1 MGIPGLAVALVGLS
15 LLAAAVSAALALWHR
30 ARHAAAEARA
40 RTAEARFDV
49 IAVSSRSWLW
59 ETDPDMRLV
68 WVSRLLDGA
77 DPGEVLGKRRDEFQ
91 GLPEDEHRLW
101 AKHRADL
108 EARRPFD
115 DFVFRRDVPGVGR
128 LAMRISG
135 RPIYDRAG
143 RFLGYRGTG
152 SDVTGE
158 FAAKAEAE
166 RAERRLFDAINA
178 LTSSF
183 ALYDPEGRLA
193 ICNRRFIELFPTLA
207 HLLRPGVHFDDI
219 VRAGAEA
226 GLYKD
231 AVGRVDAYV
240 AERRARH
247 LSASGGF
254 ELELT
259 DGRCLLVG
267 DQPASDGYRVVIHT
281 DITELR
287 EREAALA
294 RQTAVLSTTFNSII
308 EALAVVDKDMR
319 LAIWNAQYPK
329 FFDLPDWLMKPGTPI
344 EAVFRFNAERGEF
357 GPGDVEAHVA
367 ARMEMVVARKSTRYE
382 YTRPNGV
389 VIEIRRSYLAGGGF
403 LTTFADI
410 TERKRFENALQAA
423 KEQAEL
429 ANRAKTAF
437 LANMSHELRTPLNA
451 IIGFAEIIHQQLLG
465 PIGTPRYLEYVA
477 DIHLSG
483 NHLLEVINDIL
494 DLSKVESGHFEL
506 IEKTVDLE
514 RVLASALRLLG
525 DKAAKDKLT
534 VRTRMPAPRPLVR
547 ADERVMKQILLNLVS
562 NSVKFTPPGGVIE
575 VAVDL
580 AENGDLLLVVADNG
594 VGFDLADLPRALAP
608 FGQIDS
614 SLTRRYQGT
623 GLGLPLVN
631 SLTQLHGGRLEI
643 DSKLDVGTRVTVRL
657 PAARVITVGATE
669 PAAPVS
675 EPLAT
680 EPLAI
685 EPS

>member
-1 MGIPGLAVALVGLS
+1 MDMPGLAAAVVGLS
-15 LLAAAVSAALALWHR
+15 LLCAAWSAALALRQR

-40 RTAEARFDV
+40 RTAEARFDM
-49 IAVSSRSWLW
+49 IAVSSRSWMW
-59 ETDPDMRLV
+59 ETDPEMRLS
-68 WVSRLLDGA
+68 WVSRLPDGA
-77 DPGEVLGKRRDEFQ
+77 DPGEILGKRRDEFH
-91 GLPEDEHRLW
+91 GLLDDERGPWGQHL
-101 AKHRADL
+101 ADL
-108 EARRPFD
+108 AARRPFD

-143 RFLGYRGTG
+143 RFVGYRGTG

-158 FAAKAEAE
+158 FAARAEAE

-178 LTSSF
+178 LNSAF
-183 ALYDPEGRLA
+183 VLYDPDGRLVL
-193 ICNRRFIELFPTLA
+193 CNRRYVEIYPALA
-207 HLLRPGVHFDDI
+207 HVLKPGGHFDDI

-226 GLYKD
+226 GLFKG
-231 AVGRVDAYV
+231 AVGRIDAWI
-240 AERRARH
+240 AERQAHHRGS
-247 LSASGGF
+247 SANF
-254 ELELT
+254 EMELA
-259 DGRCLLVG
+259 DGRYLLIG
-267 DQPASDGYRVVIHT
+267 DHPASDGYRVVIHT

-287 EREAALA
+287 AREATLA
-294 RQTAVLSTTFNSII
+294 RQTSLLSTTFDSIT
-308 EALAVVDKDMR
+308 EALVVVDKDLR
-319 LAIWNAQYPK
+319 LALWNAQYPK
-329 FFDLPDWLMKPGTPI
+329 LFDLPDWLMTPGTPI
-344 EAVFRFNAERGEF
+344 ETMFRFNAQRGEY

-367 ARMEMVVARKSTRYE
+367 ARIAMVLSEKTMRYE
-382 YTRPNGV
+382 YTRPNGTV
-389 VIEIRRSYLAGGGF
+389 LEIRRSYPAGGGF

-451 IIGFAEIIHQQLLG
+451 VIGFAEIIHQQLLG
-465 PIGTPRYLEYVA
+465 PIGTPKYLDYVA

-506 IEKTVDLE
+506 LERTVDLE

-525 DKAAKDKLT
+525 DKATKSNLT
-534 VRTRMPAPRPLVR
+534 LRTRIPEPHPLVR
-547 ADERVMKQILLNLVS
+547 ADERAMKQILLNLLS

-575 VAVDL
+575 VAVEL
-580 AENGDLLLVVADNG
+580 ADNGDLLVTVADSG

-614 SLTRRYQGT
+614 TLTRRYQGT

-643 DSKLDVGTRVTVRL
+643 DSKLNAGTRITVRL
-657 PAARVITVGATE
+657 PADRVTTLSATVDAGA
-669 PAAPVS
+669 PADDS
-675 EPLAT
+675 LAT
-680 EPLAI
+680 A
-685 EPS
+685 PS